1 MWAQV
6 SNVCVLYM
14 VQNICIRKSEKEYR
28 KNLWKDIE
36 ETDGISYL
44 LEEKYKVTLGN
55 SYLGDLIFL
64 IVKHRN
70 WIDDLILSV
79 LFGTITWVISGSGLK
94 R

>member
-1 MWAQV
+1 MHSLKAISLECGHRSQTC
-6 SNVCVLYM
+6 VCFTWCRTSALERV
-14 VQNICIRKSEKEYR
+14 RKSIE

-70 WIDDLILSV
+70 
-79 LFGTITWVISGSGLK
+79 
-94 R
+94 

>member
-70 WIDDLILSV
+70 
-79 LFGTITWVISGSGLK
+79 
-94 R
+94 